1 MEYRVLGSLE
11 VLDDSGR
18 PLSLGGTRQQT
29 VLGSL
34 LLHAGST
41 VSLDRLV
48 EEVWESPPETAAKTV
63 QVYVSRLRRL
73 LPGAIETRSG
83 GYALLLD
90 GDLLD
95 VAQFEQLA
103 DDGRSA
109 LGAADWERAATL
121 LSEALALWRGPALG
135 GLAAETLRGQA
146 HRLEESRLQVLE
158 DRLEA
163 DLARG
168 RAREIVP
175 ELKALVEEQP
185 FRERPRVQLMLA
197 LYRSGRSGDALE
209 VYRQTRRLFVDE
221 LGIEPGQELRD
232 LEQAILRQDSDLSVP
247 EFPGPLVAGPEP
259 EKPAAVTTA
268 ARDVRKTVTVLFCD
282 LVGSSRLGAQLDPEA
297 LRRLMSRYFDEMR
310 AVLERHGGRVEKYI
324 GDAVMAAFGVP
335 VLHEDD
341 ALRAVRAA
349 AEMRERLEALN
360 AELER
365 TWGVRLTTRIGVN
378 TGEVIAGDSSQGH
391 HFVTGEALNTA
402 KRLEEVAE
410 TSEIL
415 VGDATRRL
423 VQDAVRLEPAG
434 RRVAKGGEAIVA
446 FRVVEVHADATMRS
460 RRFDSPLV
468 GRGRQLKALV
478 TAFEDAVTDR
488 TCHLFT
494 VLGSAGVGKSRL
506 VEEFAAGLTDDVR
519 VLRGRCLPYGEGI
532 TYWPVAEVLR
542 DAAGEPGGETA
553 PEQWLATITDELEGE
568 PKAGLI
574 AERVVE
580 ALGVAGPAVQ
590 REETFWAV
598 RKLFEAIA
606 RRSPLVVVFDDL
618 QWAEPTFL
626 DLVEHIADF
635 SREVPILLLCMARP
649 ELVDERPS
657 WGGGKLHATSI
668 MLEPLNEEECRELIA
683 NLLGRPE
690 RPGEAERRIAA
701 AAEGNPLFA
710 EELVAML
717 VDDELLK
724 KSEGRWIAPEDPSE
738 LPVPPTIHA
747 LLAARLERL
756 PENER
761 TLVERASVEGA
772 VFHRGAA
779 SELTAGSLESP
790 PDETLLAL
798 VRKDV
803 IRPTRADFA
812 GEEAFRFRHL
822 MIRDAAYS
830 SLPKEARAELHERF
844 ADWLERAAAA
854 RLPEFE
860 EIVGYHLE
868 QAYRCRLDLG
878 SIDSEAAALT
888 MRASQRL
895 ESAGRRALARSDLP
909 AAISLLE
916 RASEMLPI
924 DDPGR
929 AALLPDLGAALIEA
943 GRLEDAQEVL
953 STAERLAK
961 AGDDER
967 AASRVLVQQQF
978 LHLLQVAEGGTEE
991 AARLVEQVVPVFERH
1006 DDQHGLCRARSLQAW
1021 LHWNEARAAAA
1032 TAAWEEA
1039 AEHARRAGN
1048 EDERCEM
1055 LYWVSVSIFH
1065 GPVPVPDGIRRCE
1078 QILAEVEGNL
1088 ACEAET
1094 LRSLAGLHAM
1104 ADRFETARSLLATS
1118 AAIFEEL
1125 GQTLTSAV
1133 SHNDAIVEM
1142 LAGKPEAAEQTLRLG
1157 YRVLEEMGEKAYLS
1171 TTAAYLAQAVFA
1183 QGRDEEALQ
1192 FADVSEN
1199 LAASDDLATQVM
1211 WRSVRAKVLARQGQT
1226 EEGEKLAR
1234 EAVTLAEESDL
1245 LNLRGDALIDLAH
1258 VLREA
1263 DSYDAARAAASSG
1276 LSLYEQKQNIVAAR
1290 SARAH
1295 LVAPGQV
1302 WNDT

>member
-1 MEYRVLGSLE
+1 M
-11 VLDDSGR
+11 
-18 PLSLGGTRQQT
+18 
-29 VLGSL
+29 LGSL
-34 LLHAGST
+34 LLHAGDT
-41 VSLDRLV
+41 VPLERLV
-48 EEVWESPPETAAKTV
+48 DEVWETPPETAAKTV
-63 QVYVSRLRRL
+63 QVYVSRLRQL

-90 GDLLD
+90 GDRLD
-95 VAQFEQLA
+95 VTRFEQLA
-103 DDGRSA
+103 DEGRSA
-109 LGAADWERAATL
+109 LSAADWERAATL

-135 GLAAETLRGQA
+135 GLAAEALRREA
-146 HRLEESRLQVLE
+146 NRLEESRLQVLE

-185 FRERPRVQLMLA
+185 FRERPRAQLMLA
-197 LYRSGRSGDALE
+197 LYRSGRSGEALE
-209 VYRQTRRLFVDE
+209 VYRETRRLLVDE

-232 LEQAILRQDSDLSVP
+232 LEQAILRQDSELG
-247 EFPGPLVAGPEP
+247 GPVSEVSEPVVAGREL
-259 EKPAAVTTA
+259 ETKPAPVKVAT
-268 ARDVRKTVTVLFCD
+268 REVRKTVTVLFCD
-282 LVGSSRLGAQLDPEA
+282 LVGSSRLGEQLDPEA
-297 LRRLMSRYFDEMR
+297 LRRLMSRYFEEMR

-349 AEMRERLEALN
+349 AEMREQLEALN
-360 AELER
+360 LELEQ
-365 TWGVRLTTRIGVN
+365 TWNVRLATRVGVN

-410 TSEIL
+410 PSEIL

-423 VQDAVRLEPAG
+423 VKDAVRLEPAG
-434 RRVAKGGEAIVA
+434 HRVAKGGEAIVA
-446 FRVVEVHADATMRS
+446 FRVREIHADASPRV
-460 RRFDSPLV
+460 RRFESPLV
-468 GRGRQLKALV
+468 GRGRQLESLV
-478 TAFEDAVTDR
+478 TAFTNAVTDR
-488 TCHLFT
+488 ACHLFT
-494 VLGSAGVGKSRL
+494 VLGNAGVGKSRL
-506 VEEFAAGLTDDVR
+506 VEEFAAGLGDDVR

-542 DAAGEPGGETA
+542 DAAGEPGARMA
-553 PEQWLATITDELEGE
+553 PEQWLATITDELQGE
-568 PKAGLI
+568 PKAELI

-580 ALGVAGPAVQ
+580 ALGVAGPGVQ

-657 WGGGKLHATSI
+657 WGGGKLNATSI
-668 MLEPLNEEECRELIA
+668 MLEPLSEEECQALIA
-683 NLLGRPE
+683 NLLDRPE

-710 EELVAML
+710 EELVGML
-717 VDDELLK
+717 VDDELLR
-724 KSEGRWIAPEDPSE
+724 KSDGEWVAPEDPAE

-756 PENER
+756 PEDER
-761 TLVERASVEGA
+761 ILVERASVEGA

-790 PDETLLAL
+790 PDKTLLAL

-803 IRPTRADFA
+803 IRPARADFA

-822 MIRDAAYS
+822 MIRDAAYR
-830 SLPKEARAELHERF
+830 SLPKEARADLHERF

-868 QAYRCRLDLG
+868 QAYSCRLDLG
-878 SIDSEAAALT
+878 SIDSEAAAALT
-888 MRASQRL
+888 LRASQRL

-916 RASEMLPI
+916 RAAGMLAV

-943 GRLEDAQEVL
+943 GRLDDAQEVL
-953 STAERLAK
+953 TKAEELANE
-961 AGDDER
+961 ADDER
-967 AASRVLVQQQF
+967 ASSRVLVQQQF

-1006 DDQHGLCRARSLQAW
+1006 GDQHGLCRARSLQAW

-1032 TAAWEEA
+1032 TEAWEQA

-1078 QILAEVEGNL
+1078 QIHEEVAGNL

-1104 ADRFETARSLLATS
+1104 ADDFETARSLLATS

-1142 LAGKPEAAEQTLRLG
+1142 LAGNPEAAEKTLQSG

-1171 TTAAYLAQAVFA
+1171 TTAAYLAQAVFE
-1183 QGRDEEALQ
+1183 QGRHDEALR
-1192 FADVSEN
+1192 FTDVSED
-1199 LAASDDLATQVM
+1199 LAAGDDLATQVM
-1211 WRSVRAKVLARQGQT
+1211 WRGVRAKVWARQGRT
-1226 EEGEKLAR
+1226 EDGERLAR
-1234 EAVTLAEESDL
+1234 DAVTLAERSDL

-1258 VLREA
+1258 VVRE
-1263 DSYDAARAAASSG
+1263 SGSLEAARSAASKG
-1276 LSLYEQKQNIVAAR
+1276 LALYEQKQNIVAAR
-1290 SARAH
+1290 TARTY
-1295 LVAPGQV
+1295 LVALGQV
-1302 WNDT
+1302 